1 MATIQ
6 TETAQAARSASRALI
21 GLRCRACNA
30 LQPAD
35 ERYVCGEC
43 FGPIEPAYDLAS
55 FDARVLRWEIENGP
69 RTLWRYASLLPGS
82 TTAGHYEVGWTPL
95 LPAPRL
101 GAALGVERLFL
112 K

>member
-6 TETAQAARSASRALI
+6 TDTAQAARSASRALI

-55 FDARVLRWEIENGP
+55 RDARVLQCALETAP
-69 RTLWRYASLLPGS
+69 RTLWRYSALLPVS
-82 TTAGHYEVGWTPL
+82 APAGHYEVGWTPL
-95 LPAPRL
+95 LPAPR
-101 GAALGVERLFL
+101 
-112 K
+112 